1 MDDLYIAG
9 QKAIKTSNF
18 KYKSQRYEANL
29 LGETRHLQKSLK
41 DGTYKPSKGQPLVIN
56 ERGKVRHIVSN
67 TLRDKAVNHYL
78 TDEFIRP
85 AIEPYLIYD
94 NGASRVG
101 KGVAFAR
108 ERLVNHLRKYYAK
121 HGNKGY
127 ILLMD
132 FHNFY
137 GSIDHERAKAAL
149 RHFVKEEAICKVLDA
164 VIDSFNG
171 DVGIDMGN
179 QISQEIGV
187 LFPYYIDNYV
197 KIVRGQKY
205 YARYSDDSYIIS
217 DDLELLKQLQKEV
230 TELAARFGLE
240 IHPAKT
246 HIARI
251 DKGFRYLQRQYTL
264 TETGKVIE
272 KISPKSVTR
281 ERRKLKAYKRKVD
294 DGTIPLEDVET
305 AFKSW
310 MCANYKVMSN
320 RQILNLIDLYGQLF
334 GTTPEWPD
342 PHRRLQRLTGQKH
355 GRKIVQ

>member
-9 QKAIKTSNF
+9 QKAIKTSSF

-108 ERLVNHLRKYYAK
+108 ERLVHHLRKYYAK

-164 VIDSFNG
+164 VIDSFDG

-197 KIVRGQKY
+197 KIVCGQKY
-205 YARYSDDSYIIS
+205 YARYSDDSYLIS
-217 DDLELLKQLQKEV
+217 DDLELLKQLQEEV
-230 TELAARFGLE
+230 TEVAARFGLE
-240 IHPAKT
+240 IHPDKT

-272 KISPKSVTR
+272 KINPKSVTR

-310 MCANYKVMSN
+310 ICANYKVMSN

-334 GTTPEWPD
+334 GVTPEWPD